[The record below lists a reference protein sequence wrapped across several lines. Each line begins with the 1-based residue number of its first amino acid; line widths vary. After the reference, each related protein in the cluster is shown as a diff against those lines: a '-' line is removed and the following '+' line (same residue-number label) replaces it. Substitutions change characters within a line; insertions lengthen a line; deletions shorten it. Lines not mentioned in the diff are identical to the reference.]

1 MARLSAEHGEDSGD
15 ATRDPS
21 PDSTELRVSRNTKLE
36 SGIPP
41 AREGRTRDK
50 SRNREVEQRLEQT
63 LSDVARTEANLQA
76 LVRGLKHLTA
86 GATAALESAGPLVS
100 EIDDIRGL
108 VSRGDE
114 GEASLRGRIL
124 ELTAELE
131 RSKVH
136 SQREHEKFIEQEDL
150 FLVELLTDHERRV
163 QELEQRVDELT
174 TKNASSQI
182 DELIAQRDQAREY
195 AMRCELER
203 DLAWRD
209 LGVQTPA
216 PRVSAKFPQSSDSS
230 QRAAIGSMK
239 FRVTTPA
246 PVARQY
252 ATEQTPSPPPA
263 EVAPKPAAVTRRSA
277 EYSLVGGEAP
287 QKPTSTQRL
296 PGR

>member
-1 MARLSAEHGEDSGD
+1 MARLSAEHGEDSGGGTHD
-15 ATRDPS
+15 RS

-41 AREGRTRDK
+41 AREGRTRDR

-114 GEASLRGRIL
+114 SEASLRGRIL

-136 SQREHEKFIEQEDL
+136 SQRELEKFIEEEDL
-150 FLVELLTDHERRV
+150 FLVELLDDHERRV
-163 QELEQRVDELT
+163 QGLEQRVDELT
-174 TKNASSQI
+174 TKNASAEI
-182 DELIAQRDQAREY
+182 DELVAQRDQAREY

-203 DLAWRD
+203 DLAWRE

-216 PRVSAKFPQSSDSS
+216 PRVSASFPQSSDS
-230 QRAAIGSMK
+230 QRAAIGAMK

-246 PVARQY
+246 PISRREA
-252 ATEQTPSPPPA
+252 AEQTPSPPPA
-263 EVAPKPAAVTRRSA
+263 EVSPKPVGTRRSA

-287 QKPTSTQRL
+287 EKPTSTQRL